1 MNNKKQEY
9 QKQYYLDNKEKKKQY
24 LKDNKEK
31 IKIQKAEYY
40 ENNKEKINEYNKK
53 YKENNK
59 EKKNEYQK
67 LYMREYR
74 KTSKCQEYEK
84 KYKKE
89 YNKTE
94 NGLKINRLSSWRS
107 RGLISEDYDKIYER
121 YILTKECDN
130 CGIVLDEDNNT
141 KKCMDHCHQ
150 TGQFRNI
157 LCNLCNVNRY

>member
-9 QKQYYLDNKEKKKQY
+9 QKQYHLDNIDKKKQY
-24 LKDNKEK
+24 RKDNKEK

-40 ENNKEKINEYNKK
+40 QKNKEKIKEYQKEYMKEYNKEYYLNNKEKFKQYQED
-53 YKENNK
+53 NK
-59 EKKNEYQK
+59 EYIK
-67 LYMREYR
+67 EYR
-74 KTSKCQEYEK
+74 KTDK
-84 KYKKE
+84 
-89 YNKTE
+89 
-94 NGLKINRLSSWRS
+94 GLKINRLSSWRS

-141 KKCMDHCHQ
+141 KKCMDHCHI
-150 TGQFRNI
+150 TGEFRNI